1 MFRVKSGTVSLC
13 PPDNTPM
20 MKSHGGTVAGVWPI
34 HQSTRV
40 DASDIVSNNPSE
52 LIIVVPELVAGTYQL
67 EVRTQ
72 FSGSNILKEVRTATI
87 NKTLTVK

>member
-20 MKSHGGTVAGVWPI
+20 MKSHGGTVAGVWLI

-40 DASDIVSNNPSE
+40 DASDIVSNTPSE

-72 FSGSNILKEVRTATI
+72 YSGSKILKEIRTASFD
-87 NKTLTVK
+87 KPLSVR